1 MRKERGSLAR
11 IRRLN
16 SGRQE
21 CRALAWYRLVAHTH
35 NAQLQHKYPAML
47 VYPAWHNPSPTPSYL
62 TEPAAF
68 CLFIH
73 PTSYAA
79 NSKMF
84 SITRSFV
91 ALVLICSTLN
101 ILVHAV
107 VGLSHPQ
114 QPLPHPP
121 VPNSLVSI
129 TGGVGPI
136 GGTVE
141 PLVKLPGS
149 IRKRA
154 PATVIAG
161 GVGTLGLST
170 EPLIKLPGTIRK
182 RAPATVIAGGV
193 GTLGLST
200 EPLIKLPGT
209 IRKRAS
215 GTEPFIVNWD
225 PKHTGD
231 KGKRASATEP
241 IHNLP
246 ISKDSKKGKRAAA
259 TEPIEREHRPM
270 TQSTSCQSIISEANE
285 LLFEGMST
293 LPQDMTTTTA
303 TAHAMARTLFS
314 CIELLLVP
322 IANPSLMPSEI
333 ESEP

>member
-1 MRKERGSLAR
+1 
-11 IRRLN
+11 
-16 SGRQE
+16 
-21 CRALAWYRLVAHTH
+21 
-35 NAQLQHKYPAML
+35 
-47 VYPAWHNPSPTPSYL
+47 WHNPSPTPSYL

-107 VGLSHPQ
+107 
-114 QPLPHPP
+114 
-121 VPNSLVSI
+121 PNSLVSI

-149 IRKRA
+149 
-154 PATVIAG
+154 
-161 GVGTLGLST
+161 
-170 EPLIKLPGTIRK
+170 IRK

-246 ISKDSKKGKRAAA
+246 ISKDSKKEKRAAATEPIHNLPISKDSKKGKRAAA
-259 TEPIEREHRPM
+259 TEPIDDFPITKDSKKGKRASAHDPIVSLPSLAG
-270 TQSTSCQSIISEANE
+270 TSYLPTSCQSIISEANE

-322 IANPSLMPSEI
+322 IASISF
-333 ESEP
+333 

>member
-1 MRKERGSLAR
+1 M
-11 IRRLN
+11 
-16 SGRQE
+16 
-21 CRALAWYRLVAHTH
+21 
-35 NAQLQHKYPAML
+35 AQLQHKYPAML

-101 ILVHAV
+101 ILVHA
-107 VGLSHPQ
+107 
-114 QPLPHPP
+114 

-246 ISKDSKKGKRAAA
+246 ISKDSKKEKRAAATEPIHNLPISKDSKKGKRAAA
-259 TEPIEREHRPM
+259 TEPIDDFPITKDSKKGKRASAHDP
-270 TQSTSCQSIISEANE
+270 INI
-285 LLFEGMST
+285 
-293 LPQDMTTTTA
+293 LPIDNFRGQ
-303 TAHAMARTLFS
+303 
-314 CIELLLVP
+314 
-322 IANPSLMPSEI
+322 
-333 ESEP
+333 

>member
-1 MRKERGSLAR
+1 M
-11 IRRLN
+11 
-16 SGRQE
+16 
-21 CRALAWYRLVAHTH
+21 
-35 NAQLQHKYPAML
+35 AQLQHKYPA
-47 VYPAWHNPSPTPSYL
+47 
-62 TEPAAF
+62 
-68 CLFIH
+68 I
-73 PTSYAA
+73 YAA

-101 ILVHAV
+101 ILVHA
-107 VGLSHPQ
+107 
-114 QPLPHPP
+114 

-246 ISKDSKKGKRAAA
+246 ISKDSKKEKRAAA
-259 TEPIEREHRPM
+259 TEPIVSLHITRGKAHPPPQNVSLAVVLSNHLLNPRPFLSSYLCTRYSTIYQFLRTAKKEREPRRQNPSTIFQLLRTAKKEREHRPM

-322 IANPSLMPSEI
+322 IASISF
-333 ESEP
+333 

>member
-1 MRKERGSLAR
+1 M
-11 IRRLN
+11 
-16 SGRQE
+16 
-21 CRALAWYRLVAHTH
+21 
-35 NAQLQHKYPAML
+35 AQLQHKYPAML

-107 VGLSHPQ
+107 
-114 QPLPHPP
+114 
-121 VPNSLVSI
+121 PNSLVSI

-149 IRKRA
+149 
-154 PATVIAG
+154 
-161 GVGTLGLST
+161 
-170 EPLIKLPGTIRK
+170 IRK

-259 TEPIEREHRPM
+259 TEPIDDFPITKDSKKGKRASAHDPIVSLPSLAG
-270 TQSTSCQSIISEANE
+270 TSYLPTSCQSIISEANE

-322 IANPSLMPSEI
+322 IASISF
-333 ESEP
+333 